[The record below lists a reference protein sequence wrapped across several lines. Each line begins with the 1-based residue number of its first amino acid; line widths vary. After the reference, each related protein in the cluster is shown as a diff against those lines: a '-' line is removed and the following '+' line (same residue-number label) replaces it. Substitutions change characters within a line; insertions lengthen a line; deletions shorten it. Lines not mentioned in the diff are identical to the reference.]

1 MTYKHTNNNV
11 FHTQHFELHCVHKNY
26 FCPGAQLS
34 LSFSFR
40 SFFYSFFFDCL
51 VCCTKERSAP
61 KISSLLAHTRSPSC
75 IHYSYSTSC
84 QTSRTNHPRR
94 PFLVLRHP
102 CPRLIIGGPV
112 PVYPV
117 CPTQRDAIWAQVRK
131 NLREKR
137 QESGG

>member
-11 FHTQHFELHCVHKNY
+11 FHTQHSTVFTRIIL
-26 FCPGAQLS
+26 P
-34 LSFSFR
+34 R
-40 SFFYSFFFDCL
+40 SPALALILFPFLFLLFIFDCL

>member
-1 MTYKHTNNNV
+1 MFTRIIFAPGLVWPSSRSHIKKYVSIFLFPFLFTSTNTL
-11 FHTQHFELHCVHKNY
+11 F
-26 FCPGAQLS
+26 S
-34 LSFSFR
+34 LTVWFAAG
-40 SFFYSFFFDCL
+40 
-51 VCCTKERSAP
+51 KERSAP

-117 CPTQRDAIWAQVRK
+117 CPTQRDAIWARVRK